1 VGRELSEVSLKVAV
15 IGLGYV
21 GLPLARA
28 ALSAGHDVLG
38 FDVSSQRAKALNEG
52 KSHIEDVSDPQV
64 VEMLTA
70 GFTAHSDPKVLNGVD
85 IIAICVPTP
94 LGSDGAPDLSF
105 VISASGAVAENMSR
119 GTTVI
124 LESTTYPGT
133 TVEVLAPILESS
145 GLVLGVDF
153 FLAFSPER
161 VDPGNRKFGISNTP
175 KIVGADDPGSIERAV
190 SFYRSFVP
198 SVFVTKGTKEAETAK
213 LLENTYRQ
221 VNIALV
227 NEFAKLCNSLD
238 IDVWDVIRA
247 ASTKPFGF
255 QPFFP
260 GIGVGGH
267 CIPID
272 PSYLAYKLKEEKG
285 EDFEF
290 ISLAQRLSSE
300 MPGYVAKR
308 VRDAY
313 LKESNEKNIK
323 GSKIVVF
330 GVSYKPNSSDI
341 RETPANDLISALT
354 GYGFSVYFVDP
365 NVESFE
371 VDGTKIPK
379 LELSDL
385 LDNTFDVIVVAQ
397 AHEEFIQGNK
407 VFWPNVKS
415 LVFDATG
422 KIELEGS
429 RIVRL

>member
-1 VGRELSEVSLKVAV
+1 MSLKVAV

-28 ALSAGHDVLG
+28 ALGAGHKVLG
-38 FDVSSQRAKALNEG
+38 LDVSSQRTKVLNQG
-52 KSHIEDVSDPQV
+52 KSHIEDVSDSEV
-64 VEMLTA
+64 AEMLDA
-70 GFTAHSDPKVLNGVD
+70 GFMAHSDPRVLKGMDV
-85 IIAICVPTP
+85 IAICVPTP

-105 VISASGAVAENMSR
+105 VISATGDVAQNMSH

-133 TVEVLAPILESS
+133 TMEVLAPILEGS
-145 GLVLGVDF
+145 GLVLGLDF

-161 VDPGNRKFGISNTP
+161 VDPGNRNFGISNTP
-175 KIVGADDPGSIERAV
+175 KIVGADDPKSLDRAAN
-190 SFYRSFVP
+190 FYGSFV
-198 SVFVTKGTKEAETAK
+198 SSIFITKGTKEAETAK

-227 NEFAKLCNSLD
+227 NEFARLCNSLN

-272 PSYLAYKLKEEKG
+272 PSYLAYKLKKEIG

-290 ISLAQRLSSE
+290 ISLAQRINSE
-300 MPGYVAKR
+300 MPEYVAKR
-308 VRDAY
+308 VRDVY
-313 LKESNEKNIK
+313 LEEKKI
-323 GSKIVVF
+323 SKIEGVKVAVF
-330 GVSYKPNSSDI
+330 GVAYKPNSSDI
-341 RETPANDLISALT
+341 RETPAADLISALT

-365 NVESFE
+365 NVETFE
-371 VDGTKIPK
+371 VAGKKIPK
-379 LELSDL
+379 LALSDL
-385 LDNTFDVIVVAQ
+385 LNNGFDVVVVAQ
-397 AHEEFIQGNK
+397 AHDEFIHGNDT
-407 VFWPNVKS
+407 FWPEIKS
-415 LVFDATG
+415 LIFDTTG
-422 KIELEGS
+422 KIEGS
-429 RIVRL
+429 KVFRL

>member
-1 VGRELSEVSLKVAV
+1 MSLKVAV

-28 ALSAGHDVLG
+28 ALGAGHKVLG
-38 FDVSSQRAKALNEG
+38 LDVSSQRTKVLNQG
-52 KSHIEDVSDPQV
+52 KSHIEDVSDSEV
-64 VEMLTA
+64 AEMLDA
-70 GFTAHSDPKVLNGVD
+70 GFMAHSDPRVLKGMDV
-85 IIAICVPTP
+85 IAICVPTP

-105 VISASGAVAENMSR
+105 VISATGDVAQNMSH

-133 TVEVLAPILESS
+133 TMEVLAPILEGS
-145 GLVLGVDF
+145 GLVLGLDF

-161 VDPGNRKFGISNTP
+161 VDPGNRNFGISNTP
-175 KIVGADDPGSIERAV
+175 KIVGADDPKSLDRAAN
-190 SFYRSFVP
+190 FYGSFV
-198 SVFVTKGTKEAETAK
+198 SSIFITKGTKEAETAK

-227 NEFAKLCNSLD
+227 NEFARLCNSLN

-272 PSYLAYKLKEEKG
+272 PSYLAYKLKKEIG

-290 ISLAQRLSSE
+290 ISLAQRINSE
-300 MPGYVAKR
+300 MPEYVAKR
-308 VRDAY
+308 VRDVY
-313 LKESNEKNIK
+313 LEEKKI
-323 GSKIVVF
+323 SKIEGVKVAVF
-330 GVSYKPNSSDI
+330 GVAYKPNSSDI
-341 RETPANDLISALT
+341 RETPAADLISALT

-371 VDGTKIPK
+371 VAGKKIPK
-379 LELSDL
+379 LALSDL
-385 LDNTFDVIVVAQ
+385 LNNGFDVVVVAQ
-397 AHEEFIQGNK
+397 AHDEFIHGNDT
-407 VFWPNVKS
+407 FWPEIKS
-415 LVFDATG
+415 LIFDTTG
-422 KIELEGS
+422 KIEGS
-429 RIVRL
+429 KVFRL

>member
-1 VGRELSEVSLKVAV
+1 VSLKVAV

-28 ALSAGHDVLG
+28 ALGAGHKVLG
-38 FDVSSQRAKALNEG
+38 LDVSSQRTKVLNQG
-52 KSHIEDVSDPQV
+52 KSHIEDVSDSEV
-64 VEMLTA
+64 AEMLNA
-70 GFTAHSDPKVLNGVD
+70 GFMAHSDPRVLKGMDV
-85 IIAICVPTP
+85 IAICVPTP

-105 VISASGAVAENMSR
+105 VISATGDVAQNMSH

-133 TVEVLAPILESS
+133 TMEVLAPILEGS
-145 GLVLGVDF
+145 GLVLGLDF

-161 VDPGNRKFGISNTP
+161 VDPGNRNFGISNTP
-175 KIVGADDPGSIERAV
+175 KIVGADDPKSLDRAAN
-190 SFYRSFVP
+190 FYGSFV
-198 SVFVTKGTKEAETAK
+198 SSIFITKGTKEAETAK

-227 NEFAKLCNSLD
+227 NEFARLCNSLN

-272 PSYLAYKLKEEKG
+272 PSYLAYKLKKEIG

-290 ISLAQRLSSE
+290 ISLAQRINSE
-300 MPGYVAKR
+300 MPEYVAKR
-308 VRDAY
+308 VRDVY
-313 LKESNEKNIK
+313 LEEKKI
-323 GSKIVVF
+323 SKIEGVKVAVF
-330 GVSYKPNSSDI
+330 GVAYKPNSSDI
-341 RETPANDLISALT
+341 RETPAADLISALT

-371 VDGTKIPK
+371 VAGKKIPK
-379 LELSDL
+379 LALSDL
-385 LDNTFDVIVVAQ
+385 LNNGFDVVVVAQ
-397 AHEEFIQGNK
+397 AHDEFIHGNDT
-407 VFWPNVKS
+407 FWPEIKS
-415 LVFDATG
+415 LIFDTTG
-422 KIELEGS
+422 KIEGS
-429 RIVRL
+429 KVFRL

>member
-1 VGRELSEVSLKVAV
+1 
-15 IGLGYV
+15 
-21 GLPLARA
+21 
-28 ALSAGHDVLG
+28 
-38 FDVSSQRAKALNEG
+38 
-52 KSHIEDVSDPQV
+52 
-64 VEMLTA
+64 
-70 GFTAHSDPKVLNGVD
+70 
-85 IIAICVPTP
+85 
-94 LGSDGAPDLSF
+94 
-105 VISASGAVAENMSR
+105 
-119 GTTVI
+119 
-124 LESTTYPGT
+124 
-133 TVEVLAPILESS
+133 
-145 GLVLGVDF
+145 
-153 FLAFSPER
+153 
-161 VDPGNRKFGISNTP
+161 
-175 KIVGADDPGSIERAV
+175 
-190 SFYRSFVP
+190 
-198 SVFVTKGTKEAETAK
+198 
-213 LLENTYRQ
+213 

-385 LDNTFDVIVVAQ
+385 LDNRFDVIVVAQ

>member
-1 VGRELSEVSLKVAV
+1 VSLKVAV

-28 ALSAGHDVLG
+28 ALGAGHKVLG
-38 FDVSSQRAKALNEG
+38 LDVSSQRTKVLNQG
-52 KSHIEDVSDPQV
+52 KSHIEDVSDSEV
-64 VEMLTA
+64 AEMLDA
-70 GFTAHSDPKVLNGVD
+70 GFMAHSDPRVLKGMDV
-85 IIAICVPTP
+85 IAICVPTP

-105 VISASGAVAENMSR
+105 VISATGDVAQNMSH

-133 TVEVLAPILESS
+133 TMEVLAPILEGS
-145 GLVLGVDF
+145 GLVLGLDF

-161 VDPGNRKFGISNTP
+161 VDPGNRNFGISNTP
-175 KIVGADDPGSIERAV
+175 KIVGADDPKSLDRAAN
-190 SFYRSFVP
+190 FYGSFV
-198 SVFVTKGTKEAETAK
+198 SSIFITRGTKEAETAK

-227 NEFAKLCNSLD
+227 NEFARLCNSLN

-272 PSYLAYKLKEEKG
+272 PSYLAYKLKKEIG

-290 ISLAQRLSSE
+290 ISLAQRINSE
-300 MPGYVAKR
+300 MPEYVAKR
-308 VRDAY
+308 VRDVY
-313 LKESNEKNIK
+313 LEEKKI
-323 GSKIVVF
+323 SKIEGVKVAVF
-330 GVSYKPNSSDI
+330 GVAYKPNSSDI
-341 RETPANDLISALT
+341 RETPAADLISALT

-371 VDGTKIPK
+371 VAGNKIPK
-379 LELSDL
+379 LALSDL
-385 LDNTFDVIVVAQ
+385 LNNGFDVVVVAQ
-397 AHEEFIQGNK
+397 AHDEFIHGNDT
-407 VFWPNVKS
+407 FWPEIKS
-415 LVFDATG
+415 LIFDTTG
-422 KIELEGS
+422 KIEGS
-429 RIVRL
+429 KVFRL

>member
-1 VGRELSEVSLKVAV
+1 MSLKVAV

-28 ALSAGHDVLG
+28 ALGAGHKVLG
-38 FDVSSQRAKALNEG
+38 LDVSSQRTKVLNQG
-52 KSHIEDVSDPQV
+52 KSHIEDVSDSEV
-64 VEMLTA
+64 AEMLNA
-70 GFTAHSDPKVLNGVD
+70 GFMAHSDPRVLKGMDV
-85 IIAICVPTP
+85 IAICVPTP

-105 VISASGAVAENMSR
+105 VISATGDVAQNMSH

-133 TVEVLAPILESS
+133 TMEVLAPILEGS
-145 GLVLGVDF
+145 GLVLGLDF

-161 VDPGNRKFGISNTP
+161 VDPGNRNFGISNTP
-175 KIVGADDPGSIERAV
+175 KIVGADDPKSLDRAAN
-190 SFYRSFVP
+190 FYGSFV
-198 SVFVTKGTKEAETAK
+198 SSIFITKGTKEAETAK

-227 NEFAKLCNSLD
+227 NEFARLCNSLN

-272 PSYLAYKLKEEKG
+272 PSYLAYKLKKEIG

-290 ISLAQRLSSE
+290 ISLAQRINSE
-300 MPGYVAKR
+300 MPEYVAKR
-308 VRDAY
+308 VRDVY
-313 LKESNEKNIK
+313 LEEKKI
-323 GSKIVVF
+323 SKIEGVKVAVF
-330 GVSYKPNSSDI
+330 GVAYKPNSSDI
-341 RETPANDLISALT
+341 RETPAADLISALT

-371 VDGTKIPK
+371 VAGKKIPK
-379 LELSDL
+379 LALSDL
-385 LDNTFDVIVVAQ
+385 LNNGFDVVVVAQ
-397 AHEEFIQGNK
+397 AHDEFIHGNDT
-407 VFWPNVKS
+407 FWPEIKS
-415 LVFDATG
+415 LIFDTTG
-422 KIELEGS
+422 KIEGS
-429 RIVRL
+429 KVFRL